1 MIELRNVNKSF
12 EDKQV
17 LFDINAQFF
26 SGKNNLIIGASGGG
40 KSVMMKCMVGLE
52 RPESGHIEFDK
63 RDMLSLDE
71 QELREVRREIGMLF
85 QSTAL
90 FDSLT
95 IEQNI
100 AFPLQMFS
108 NMTPAERRDRVNFCL
123 KRVNLENINKKFPS
137 EISGGMK
144 KRVGI
149 ARAIALDI
157 KYLFCDEPNSGLD
170 PITSRLIDAL
180 IDEITKEYGI
190 TNIINSHDMKTV
202 FDIGDHIL
210 FMYSGKVR
218 WQGGKE
224 DLRQAQK
231 EIKELDEFIKASY
244 FH

>member
-1 MIELRNVNKSF
+1 MIELINVNKSF
-12 EDKQV
+12 DDKQV
-17 LFDINAQFF
+17 LFDINAQFL

-40 KSVMMKCMVGLE
+40 KSVMMKCMVGLLH
-52 RPESGHIEFDK
+52 PESGQIEFDK

-71 QELREVRREIGMLF
+71 QQLREVRREIGMLF
-85 QSTAL
+85 QGTAL

-100 AFPLQMFS
+100 EFPLRMFS
-108 NMTPAERRDRVNFCL
+108 KMTTAERRDRVNFCL
-123 KRVNLENINKKFPS
+123 QRVNLENINNKYPS

-190 TNIINSHDMKTV
+190 TNIVNSHDMKTV

-210 FMYSGKVR
+210 FMYKGAVR
-218 WQGGKE
+218 WEGSRQ
-224 DLRQAQK
+224 DLSHAQK

>member
-1 MIELRNVNKSF
+1 MIELIGVNKSF
-12 EDKQV
+12 EDRQV
-17 LFDINAQFF
+17 LFDINAKFL

-52 RPESGHIEFDK
+52 RPDTGMIEFDG
-63 RDMLSLDE
+63 RDLLAHDE
-71 QELREVRREIGMLF
+71 TQLREVRREIGMLF
-85 QSTAL
+85 QGTAL

-95 IEQNI
+95 VEENIE
-100 AFPLQMFS
+100 FPLRMFS
-108 NMTPAERRDRVNFCL
+108 NLSPAERRDRVNFCL
-123 KRVNLENINKKFPS
+123 KRVNLENINRKFPS

-190 TNIINSHDMKTV
+190 TNVINSHDMKTV
-202 FDIGDHIL
+202 FDIGDHIIFL
-210 FMYSGKVR
+210 YKGKKWWEGNR
-218 WQGGKE
+218 E
-224 DLRQAQK
+224 DIKHARS
-231 EIKELDEFIKASY
+231 EIKELDDFIKASY
-244 FH
+244 FD